1 MSIARRGSTDELAG
15 LPARLTDRDYQV
27 IDLLGRHGIMTA
39 AALSAV
45 AFPSMN
51 ATNKRL
57 RALAEAGVLAR
68 SRVPGTGALRYGLDW
83 AGQTIYALRIGVK
96 PPTRTAAAMA
106 VHRALVSPKRSHD
119 EGVNAAVAALH
130 LACRHSG
137 RAAVTEWLSEAE
149 AAHEFTGLRPDA
161 ALTITFDSGRLLR
174 AWYEH
179 DTGTETLNRL
189 TAKITAYRH
198 RRSPLLPHTRTLLI
212 GVATAAR
219 AIALTRA
226 VADTGPLVVA
236 AGFHPHLPP
245 ASRPIAN
252 TARLL
257 TEPTWRRLG
266 VESAECSL
274 VDLAV

>member
-1 MSIARRGSTDELAG
+1 MSIARQGSIDELAG

-51 ATNKRL
+51 AANKRL
-57 RALAEAGVLAR
+57 RALAEAGVLSR

-83 AGQTIYALRIGVK
+83 AGQTVYALRTGAK

-119 EGVNAAVAALH
+119 EGVNAAIAALH
-130 LACRHSG
+130 LACRHSE
-137 RAAVTEWLSEAE
+137 RAAVTEWLSESE
-149 AAHEFTGLRPDA
+149 AATEFTSLRPDA
-161 ALTITFDSGRLLR
+161 AFTIAFDGGQALR

-179 DTGTETLNRL
+179 DTGTETLDRL
-189 TAKITAYRH
+189 TAKITAYQH

-212 GVATAAR
+212 GVATA
-219 AIALTRA
+219 TRA
-226 VADTGPLVVA
+226 ATLARTVADTGPLIVA
-236 AGFHPHLPP
+236 AGPHPHLPP

-252 TARLL
+252 TAALL
-257 TEPTWRRLG
+257 TEPAWYRLG
-266 VESAECSL
+266 VESAERSL
-274 VDLAV
+274 VDLAA